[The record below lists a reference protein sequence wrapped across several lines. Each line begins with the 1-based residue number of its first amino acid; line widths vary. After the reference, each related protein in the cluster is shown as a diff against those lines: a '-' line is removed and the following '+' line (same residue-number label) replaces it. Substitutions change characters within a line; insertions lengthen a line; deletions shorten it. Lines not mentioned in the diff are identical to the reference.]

1 MCNHLACDIV
11 ITRTHLTSVFDIRR
25 IDVLKLNAFSNN
37 IARLTFVNSIQSTHQ
52 DHGGYLSNEVCYTT
66 WVVAAKEHDKLWYDA
81 CRDEACNWK
90 QLTANAI
97 DRFTCPA
104 TVKRRGEIA
113 GQSVPEIRLL
123 RFSRFN
129 LVLLNHA
136 DLPRLSAF
144 SRLNHGTASRFPT
157 GFYTMASA
165 PPGGTVASANG
176 KHRNNLRFNP
186 QI

>member
-1 MCNHLACDIV
+1 MHFPSTTLRAPHV
-11 ITRTHLTSVFDIRR
+11 RKFHKVRTKITG
-25 IDVLKLNAFSNN
+25 DVCLMRYVTQRES
-37 IARLTFVNSIQSTHQ
+37 
-52 DHGGYLSNEVCYTT
+52 G
-66 WVVAAKEHDKLWYDA
+66 KEHDKLRYDA
-81 CRDEACNWK
+81 RRDKACNWK
-90 QLTANAI
+90 QLMANAI

-157 GFYTMASA
+157 GFYTIASS
-165 PPGGTVASANG
+165 PPGDTVVSTNG